1 MQWQDAEDRAR
12 PDQHRQSEAASSAST
27 IRIESTTRI
36 EEPEDGSED
45 ARAAHARQARREGAG
60 AELRGGLQELER
72 REAEDRARP
81 DQHRQSEAASSAST
95 IRIERVRAEYRSL
108 KMDRR
113 THGPRTRAKHRGR
126 CRGGGREAAGAG
138 GGRRRLG
145 GRPSHRYAWNESW
158 TAWSSRKNTEP

>member
-36 EEPEDGSED
+36 DEPEDGSED
-45 ARAAHARQARREGAG
+45 ARAAHARQARRVGAG

-95 IRIERVRAEYRSL
+95 IRIESTTRIDEPEDGSEDARAARARQA
-108 KMDRR
+108 RR
-113 THGPRTRAKHRGR
+113 EGAGAEL
-126 CRGGGREAAGAG
+126 RGGLQEPEAG
-138 GGRRRLG
+138 GGG
-145 GRPSHRYAWNESW
+145 WEADHRIDTSGMSLTRGLHVQAE
-158 TAWSSRKNTEP
+158 

>member
-60 AELRGGLQELER
+60 AELRGGLQEPEAGGGGWEADHRIDTSGMSLTRGLHVQAER
-72 REAEDRARP
+72 IQSP
-81 DQHRQSEAASSAST
+81 KVDQ
-95 IRIERVRAEYRSL
+95 
-108 KMDRR
+108 R

-126 CRGGGREAAGAG
+126 CRGGGERSCWFWRRVAEV
-138 GGRRRLG
+138 GRQ
-145 GRPSHRYAWNESW
+145 
-158 TAWSSRKNTEP
+158 TISSLRME